1 MRWVII
7 IDVEWGRR
15 NATSYSTGGDVAMR
29 RRTQRVGVSR
39 CDVVLNGE
47 HAKGSVRGLELEVD
61 VAELVPGKSLLV
73 EDVEEWIRV
82 EVFHVP
88 HTRLAP

>member
-1 MRWVII
+1 MMW
-7 IDVEWGRR
+7 
-15 NATSYSTGGDVAMR
+15 SGDVAMR
-29 RRTQRVGVSR
+29 RRTQRVGMSQ
-39 CDVVLNGE
+39 CDVVLNGWGCRDATSYSTGGE
-47 HAKGSVRGLELEVD
+47 HAKGSVKGLELEVD

>member
-1 MRWVII
+1 MMW
-7 IDVEWGRR
+7 
-15 NATSYSTGGDVAMR
+15 SGDVAMR
-29 RRTQRVGVSR
+29 RRTQRVGMSQ

-47 HAKGSVRGLELEVD
+47 HAKGSASGLELEVD

-82 EVFHVP
+82 EVFYVP